1 MNAVFVCFTGTGST
15 KMVCEAAAEAF
26 RAQGGDARIE
36 LLRADRAVIC
46 RDELRATLTMRLTAL
61 GTEVLNPQ
69 DGGSGLT
76 VQIRLRGG
84 ASAVM

>member
-1 MNAVFVCFTGTGST
+1 M
-15 KMVCEAAAEAF
+15 
-26 RAQGGDARIE
+26 
-36 LLRADRAVIC
+36 LRETEHTIRGWKEKGWDTIAVIC

-69 DGGSGLT
+69 DGGTGLT